1 MGSIIGGEGSMEMTM
16 WCNFDL
22 SFMDGFIEGFK
33 VNASLCASVIALLMA
48 MIGISLPLIIN
59 STSKALSEYQNQY
72 ITQMFKEEKDYKYL
86 KNVIPWHIGVCLV
99 VFFLTDIINR
109 NECVA
114 FVASVFIVIIA
125 VVSIFRYIRYLKRFT
140 EYAINTDKVVTT
152 FVNGKLESFIK
163 EKIPEYDA
171 REIVDLYA
179 KLLQKK
185 AKYGCDEDF
194 YKTFKILSDYIR
206 MLSAVVR
213 EHEEKNKESDLWIK
227 FSLIAGHYYRAYSRL
242 VTTLMKRNVEEMEIL
257 HKKFKPVFVELF
269 FSRPLTETGIPFDSI
284 FRTYSYQVTNADILN
299 DSRGL
304 LKRFAWEWWFDL
316 QKDERLDD
324 MSYMPLARHLF
335 PVLRVLAVR
344 GVSTSI
350 VSFVS
355 QCIDEIAEFDDYQH
369 QHEKDYEIMKNQS
382 RLVKVETPATMNG
395 FMQNMV
401 LVESMKATTP
411 TMRQSVR
418 RLFLRNQAY
427 VEVIRVGAYCKFK
440 HVDEVVDYIFS
451 IAEEFMS
458 IDMTQQV
465 FMDVLQE
472 RQNFDDNMRE
482 QNYIETEEVAKF
494 LEELRQH
501 TMER

>member
-1 MGSIIGGEGSMEMTM
+1 M
-16 WCNFDL
+16 
-22 SFMDGFIEGFK
+22 
-33 VNASLCASVIALLMA
+33 
-48 MIGISLPLIIN
+48 
-59 STSKALSEYQNQY
+59 
-72 ITQMFKEEKDYKYL
+72 
-86 KNVIPWHIGVCLV
+86 
-99 VFFLTDIINR
+99 
-109 NECVA
+109 
-114 FVASVFIVIIA
+114 
-125 VVSIFRYIRYLKRFT
+125 
-140 EYAINTDKVVTT
+140 
-152 FVNGKLESFIK
+152 
-163 EKIPEYDA
+163 
-171 REIVDLYA
+171 
-179 KLLQKK
+179 
-185 AKYGCDEDF
+185 
-194 YKTFKILSDYIR
+194 
-206 MLSAVVR
+206 
-213 EHEEKNKESDLWIK
+213 
-227 FSLIAGHYYRAYSRL
+227 
-242 VTTLMKRNVEEMEIL
+242 
-257 HKKFKPVFVELF
+257 
-269 FSRPLTETGIPFDSI
+269 
-284 FRTYSYQVTNADILN
+284 
-299 DSRGL
+299 
-304 LKRFAWEWWFDL
+304 

>member
-1 MGSIIGGEGSMEMTM
+1 MEITM
-16 WCNFDL
+16 CFNLDL
-22 SFMDGFIEGFK
+22 SFMDSVIEGFK

-59 STSKALSEYQNQY
+59 STSKALSEYQNEY

-109 NECVA
+109 NEWVA
-114 FVASVFIVIIA
+114 FVVSISIVIIA

-152 FVNGKLESFIK
+152 FVNGKLDSFIK
-163 EKIPEYDA
+163 EKTPECDA

-185 AKYGCDEDF
+185 ARYGCDEDF

-213 EHEEKNKESDLWIK
+213 EHEEKNKDSDLWIK
-227 FSLIAGHYYRAYSRL
+227 FSLIAAHYYRAYSGL
-242 VTTLMKRNVEEMEIL
+242 MTILMKRDVEEMGFL
-257 HKKFKPVFVELF
+257 HEKFKPVLVELF

-284 FRTYSYQVTNADILN
+284 FRAYAFQVTNADILN
-299 DSRGL
+299 DSKGL

-324 MSYMPLARHLF
+324 INYMPLARHLF
-335 PVLRVLAVR
+335 PILRILTVR

-350 VSFVS
+350 ISFVS
-355 QCIDEIAEFDDYQH
+355 RCVEEIAEFDDYQQ

-382 RLVKVETPATMNG
+382 RLLKVETPATMNG

-401 LVESMKATTP
+401 LIESMKNTTT
-411 TMRQSVR
+411 TMIQSVR

-440 HVDEVVDYIFS
+440 HVDEVVDYIIS
-451 IAEEFMS
+451 IAEKFIS
-458 IDMTQQV
+458 IDVTQQL
-465 FMDVLQE
+465 FMDVLHE
-472 RQNFDDNMRE
+472 RHFEDNMRE
-482 QNYIETEEVAKF
+482 QNYVETKEVSKF
-494 LEELRQH
+494 LEELRLH
-501 TMER
+501 TTMER

>member
-1 MGSIIGGEGSMEMTM
+1 MKITM
-16 WCNFDL
+16 CCNLDL
-22 SFMDGFIEGFK
+22 SFMDGVIEGFK

-59 STSKALSEYQNQY
+59 SISKALSEYQNQH

-86 KNVIPWHIGVCLV
+86 KNVIPCHIGVCLV

-109 NECVA
+109 NERVA
-114 FVASVFIVIIA
+114 FVISIFIVIIA

-163 EKIPEYDA
+163 EKTPELDA
-171 REIVDLYA
+171 HEIVDLYG

-213 EHEEKNKESDLWIK
+213 EHEEKNIESDLWIK
-227 FSLIAGHYYRAYSRL
+227 LSLIVAHYYRTYSGL
-242 VTTLMKRNVEEMEIL
+242 VTILMKMDVEEMGLL
-257 HKKFKPVFVELF
+257 HERFKPVFVELF
-269 FSRPLTETGIPFDSI
+269 FSRPLIETGIPFDSI
-284 FRTYSYQVTNADILN
+284 FRAYSYNVTNADILN
-299 DSRGL
+299 DSSGL

-324 MSYMPLARHLF
+324 VNYMPLVRHLF
-335 PVLRVLAVR
+335 PLLRILTVR

-350 VSFVS
+350 ISFVS
-355 QCIDEIAEFDDYQH
+355 LCVDEIAEFDIYQNE
-369 QHEKDYEIMKNQS
+369 HEKDYEIMKNQS
-382 RLVKVETPATMNG
+382 RLVKVETLATMNG
-395 FMQNMV
+395 FMQYMI
-401 LVESMKATTP
+401 LAESMKNTIP
-411 TMRQSVR
+411 TMGQSIR

-451 IAEEFMS
+451 IAEKFMP
-458 IDMTQQV
+458 IDMTQQM

-472 RQNFDDNMRE
+472 RQFKDNMRE
-482 QNYIETEEVAKF
+482 QNYVETEEISKF
-494 LEELRQH
+494 LEELRRQNI
-501 TMER
+501 MER